1 MNILLEQLLMSEFT
15 FGFELEAYVD
25 PYKIPLKNN
34 EKWENIKHFPTN
46 KVITYIDKPSLFKNL
61 EYFFKNN
68 FFGINSNLTVEE
80 DNSLKYNG
88 FEMQSPVFN
97 LTPLNISQC
106 IKFLSSLNKNEY
118 KIYTD
123 NSCGF
128 HTHFAFPEIT
138 PEDIYW
144 IECHLALDNQ
154 MKEILSSITTEDNI
168 TINFITEKYSSDE
181 YLDDLKNAILNDNF
195 EEIAYIMSEEKMRL
209 LRNHPQ
215 GTIEWRGPRNF
226 LNKQNVNDIKTF
238 FMKIY
243 TFAKWISE
251 ILDKK
256 EINGYDKQTFLNLI
270 NEFHPQYKK
279 TFKKSS
285 KIEKIIDKIINKP
298 SSLLY
303 ANFSLHDTIDIID
316 KLFKKLGAEKFNS
329 FIMNFATR
337 EIPSKVL
344 TGILMVDP
352 TFFRYSIQH
361 QSLPIKELN
370 IINPFY
376 IADIFEQNKKYISL
390 NDIKDIIENGELT
403 YLTIFPILSEI
414 SKKLHKNIFTKK
426 ILSAISLK
434 YNVPYNEVVQDAQ
447 EFIIEFH

>member
-154 MKEILSSITTEDNI
+154 MKEILSSITTEDNV

-215 GTIEWRGPRNF
+215 GTIEWRGPRN
-226 LNKQNVNDIKTF
+226 
-238 FMKIY
+238 
-243 TFAKWISE
+243 
-251 ILDKK
+251 
-256 EINGYDKQTFLNLI
+256 LI
-270 NEFHPQYKK
+270 NEFHPQYKE